1 MTVIAEAFSE
11 LEWGEP
17 ELAQEQRDLRL
28 AQLEAQ
34 GLICRSELLY
44 RVMDGRRV
52 YVVTAESPETPRQ
65 ETYRRARADRGDRS
79 KRRGSGKPRSS

>member
-17 ELAQEQRDLRL
+17 EIAQAQRDLRL

-34 GLICRSELLY
+34 GLICRAELLY
-44 RVMDGRRV
+44 RVLDWSAGVCSHCRITGSTPSRRL
-52 YVVTAESPETPRQ
+52 S
-65 ETYRRARADRGDRS
+65 
-79 KRRGSGKPRSS
+79 